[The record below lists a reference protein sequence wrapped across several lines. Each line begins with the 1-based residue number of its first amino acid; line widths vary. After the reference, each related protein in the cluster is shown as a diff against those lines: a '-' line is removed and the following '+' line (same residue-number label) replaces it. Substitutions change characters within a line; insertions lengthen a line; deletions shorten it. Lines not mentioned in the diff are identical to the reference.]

1 MGFAIGHQQNLIE
14 DNVRAG
20 AYYASVMEN
29 KLDFSGCVVLHVGA
43 GSGVLALCAA
53 QAGAKHVYLVEASEY
68 ALKLI
73 DENPTLS
80 ELITVSVQK
89 VYFYV
94 LYTFC

>member
-1 MGFAIGHQQNLIE
+1 M
-14 DNVRAG
+14 RAG
-20 AYYASVMEN
+20 AYYATVMEN

-80 ELITVSVQK
+80 ELITVSLQK
-89 VYFYV
+89 VHFLCAIYIFSDV
-94 LYTFC
+94 G